1 MEISKIDQRD
11 GIENIVKFAI
21 EKKPLSIKVL
31 NVGKQTLLTDY
42 FIIIMGS
49 TNIHLRAIADN
60 IKEKTKK
67 YGSNVWHVEGYENG
81 KWILLDYVDI
91 VVHIFDENT
100 YYYYDIESLW
110 GDVPKETIELE
121 D

>member
-1 MEISKIDQRD
+1 MEISKIDQRES
-11 GIENIVKFAI
+11 IKHIVKFAI
-21 EKKPLSIKVL
+21 EKKPLAIKVL

-49 TNIHLRAIADN
+49 TDIHLRAIANN

-67 YGSNVWHVEGYENG
+67 CGSNVWHMEGYENG

-91 VVHIFDENT
+91 VVHIFDEKT

-110 GDVPKETIELE
+110 DDVPKETIDIE